1 MPKSNLIRWGGLAA
15 MLGGLMWTGSWLLNA
30 QTLEGNRAF
39 LGLTEGNYRAMLN
52 PALLGMLFG
61 LVGMYALHARRFGKL
76 GKIGFAMSFLS
87 LAMGLVGN
95 VVEFGLIGEV
105 TRSFGWFIMFPIF
118 FVWPFGM
125 LLFGLAVLR
134 AKGLP
139 RWSNALP
146 LVIGVVL
153 VLAIFLGIAEM
164 RMCGCGSADRMLE
177 LLFFTTGLG
186 WALLGYVLWSSQSKS
201 AMQPKPA
208 T

>member
-1 MPKSNLIRWGGLAA
+1 MSKSNLIRWGGLAA

-61 LVGMYALHARRFGKL
+61 LVGMYALHAERFGKL
-76 GKIGFAMSFLS
+76 GKIGFATSFLG

-95 VVEFGLIGEV
+95 LVEFGLIGEV
-105 TRSFGWFIMFPIF
+105 TRSIGWFIMFPMF

-125 LLFGLAVLR
+125 LLFGLAALS

-139 RWSNALP
+139 RWSSALP

-153 VLAIFLGIAEM
+153 VLAIFLGIAEVLTC
-164 RMCGCGSADRMLE
+164 RCGRADRMLD
-177 LLFFTTGLG
+177 LLFLTTGFG
-186 WALLGYVLWSSQSKS
+186 WVALGYLLWSGKGET
-201 AMQPKPA
+201 ARQPEPE